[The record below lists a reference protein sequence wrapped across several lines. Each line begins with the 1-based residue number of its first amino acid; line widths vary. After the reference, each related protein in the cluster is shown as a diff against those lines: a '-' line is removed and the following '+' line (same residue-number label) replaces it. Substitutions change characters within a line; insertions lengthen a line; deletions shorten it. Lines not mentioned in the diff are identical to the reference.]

1 MDVQSYKIK
10 DEQFRFLI
18 MKNFYEEVMGKLLER
33 FLLVLHFRAT
43 GEKLGENCDI
53 LSKILPHLAK
63 KHKLKTEDKYREN
76 LFIESKRDLTPKPN
90 LDMSKFDFTMS
101 FGCLTEI
108 QGLPSSKNHQFCVL
122 CTREKCENILLGN
135 AEKKECNNCEFC
147 TTPPNAPCY
156 SQMLAKKLNIGRK
169 TRNIGAHTSQF
180 SAEIPNIEENITAIT
195 ALYEYLYTNEN
206 WRKFEKNWIN
216 HKAFFEI
223 RENIRLIE
231 KCSISFLL
239 EKFKERI
246 IISEEFFAIKATL
259 DKMMNELRKKTLEI
273 SIQLSIST
281 SAVEKILGLESFLQE
296 AELSALNSR
305 MRTTI
310 EEVVNKSLANLIDD
324 FKFDVHVWEL
334 EKVPGNGRFEK
345 FKAGITFSSP
355 NPNAFELYRC
365 DKNPQSK
372 HLQDK
377 LTKSLFEELEK
388 EVPDISNDSLTK
400 LTLGFTKWYIASLHI
415 MLALTKN
422 DRSSLTKKEIE
433 ILDICLKNMTV
444 SKQSFFKE
452 IFGESVEV
460 SIDRSP
466 SRTNI
471 ATFIGQIEVNILSEN
486 VYYHSNDFANKL
498 KRSVKML
505 LAQELKL
512 EECSEINKNL
522 ATMLY
527 SAEQS
532 VSLHSQTS
540 SNLVNIAQIGSVH
553 TFIVET
559 LPWFVLTIDVDQG
572 LKSKLQTDWRI
583 LWGPLLTEVKIN
595 LRSLFHNPASGNF
608 PKDGRKLY
616 EVILELDQNREL
628 NDLPKYWRE
637 LILPKNG
644 ISDSEVFD
652 LYTLR
657 CLLSKS
663 KSMKTDAVD
672 VIKELCIMMNGIKYC
687 PIVDPYFMSVYIIDE
702 IKYFL
707 SSLGFL
713 KESMKEVER
722 LSALLEDVTPS
733 EDELLE
739 DIYRGRYFKSYVL
752 TELLFK
758 AEEYL
763 RCLFHDPEYGDFPR
777 DGRKLYETFIEW
789 NKQGKLNDLE
799 KKYFSTLLPDSKTTD
814 SEAFDLHLLSYFLCK
829 CTKIKD
835 KERKIFGK
843 IFDLKSQLIQC
854 DSIALGFY
862 QSKDILERI
871 LWKIKHL
878 TDHYDVFNHKIGN
891 DLEEFVAN
899 IFLEWRHLKKKHI
912 VQSKMSY
919 NKIERT
925 DEKKTFEQTGILPK

>member
-10 DEQFRFLI
+10 DEQVRFLI

-33 FLLVLHFRAT
+33 FLLVLHFRAS
-43 GEKLGENCDI
+43 GDKLGENCDI

-63 KHKLKTEDKYREN
+63 KNKLKTEDKYREN

-90 LDMSKFDFTMS
+90 LDVSKFDFTMS

-122 CTREKCENILLGN
+122 CTSKCENILLGN
-135 AEKKECNNCEFC
+135 AEKKKCNNCDFC
-147 TTPPNAPCY
+147 TTPPNAPCN

-195 ALYEYLYTNEN
+195 ALYEYLYTSEN

-216 HKAFFEI
+216 HEAFFEI

-259 DKMMNELRKKTLEI
+259 DKMMNELRKKTLKI

-281 SAVEKILGLESFLQE
+281 SAVEKIPGLESFLEE
-296 AELSALNSR
+296 AELSALDSR
-305 MRTTI
+305 MRTII

-324 FKFDVHVWEL
+324 FMFDVHVWGL

-355 NPNAFELYRC
+355 NRNAFELYRC

-377 LTKSLFEELEK
+377 LTKSLFEELKK
-388 EVPDISNDSLTK
+388 EVPDISNKSLRK
-400 LTLGFTKWYIASLHI
+400 LTLGFTNWYIASLHI

-452 IFGESVEV
+452 IFGETIEV

-572 LKSKLQTDWRI
+572 LTKSKLQTDWRI

-595 LRSLFHNPASGNF
+595 LRSLFHHPASGNF
-608 PKDGRKLY
+608 PKDGGKLY
-616 EVILELDQNREL
+616 EVILELDQNGEL
-628 NDLPKYWRE
+628 HDLPKYWRE

-644 ISDSEVFD
+644 ISDSEGFD

-663 KSMKTDAVD
+663 KSLKTDAVD
-672 VIKELCIMMNGIKYC
+672 AIKELCIMMNGIKYC
-687 PIVDPYFMSVYIIDE
+687 PNADPYFMSVYIIDK
-702 IKYFL
+702 IKNYL
-707 SSLGFL
+707 SSLGLL

-739 DIYRGRYFKSYVL
+739 DIYRRRYFETYEL

-763 RCLFHDPEYGDFPR
+763 RCFFHDPEYGDFPR

-814 SEAFDLHLLSYFLCK
+814 SEVFDLHLLSYFLCK

-835 KERKIFGK
+835 EERKIFDE
-843 IFDLKSQLIQC
+843 IFDLESQFLRC
-854 DSIALGFY
+854 ESIAFDFD
-862 QSKDILERI
+862 QSMDILFGI
-871 LWKIKHL
+871 LRKIKHL
-878 TDHYDVFNHKIGN
+878 TDHYDVFNREKRRDSIRFAKRL
-891 DLEEFVAN
+891 LE
-899 IFLEWRHLKKKHI
+899 KKHI

-919 NKIERT
+919 YKIERT